1 MGSRHNGQWAS
12 RCIHQWEKS
21 PPWPRWHFRFPGRA
35 QTREDPC
42 KLFGGPNHEPISRNC
57 IRDLPLR
64 ASSATKAL
72 SPVAQSPDRTWTVRF
87 HIFGPNVRSRWAGR
101 IDCTSYIYYFDSSL
115 FFCVT
120 FGCSLTPGFI
130 CFVGQLV
137 VFIRAQLLFL
147 DGQDEEV
154 ELAQGAQDAY
164 QLLEVFDLSVFHAL
178 YFTYSL
184 WLSAHW
190 SFQ

>member
-1 MGSRHNGQWAS
+1 MGE
-12 RCIHQWEKS
+12 IP

-64 ASSATKAL
+64 ASSAAKAL

-120 FGCSLTPGFI
+120 FGCSLTPLFENKNFGSIIMGVVAAVITTRSWLISEETITRYYSIYLTRIIAFI
-130 CFVGQLV
+130 LILYV
-137 VFIRAQLLFL
+137 IAMLL
-147 DGQDEEV
+147 Q
-154 ELAQGAQDAY
+154 
-164 QLLEVFDLSVFHAL
+164 
-178 YFTYSL
+178 
-184 WLSAHW
+184 
-190 SFQ
+190 